1 MLNRVTEN
9 NRIVNIRTQHV
20 GPGVIGFMGFTL
32 LACATELPPV
42 IDISPTTGPV
52 VVGHIVAV
60 LTGETSRWYAPEVR
74 LIEVE
79 NQETA
84 ERFHVGIQSEDRHF
98 VSALPPGT
106 YQLTRVQINEGP
118 FMSMANLDIT
128 FSVGESAV
136 TYLGTWRFGIGPPG
150 YGRMVVVSIVFEED
164 ALDHALDILD
174 HQVPTLRK
182 QPIVTMVPQPS
193 QLEARLYEV
202 MPYPRVKYLRRHPW

>member
-1 MLNRVTEN
+1 
-9 NRIVNIRTQHV
+9 
-20 GPGVIGFMGFTL
+20 
-32 LACATELPPV
+32 
-42 IDISPTTGPV
+42 V
-52 VVGHIVAV
+52 VVGRIVAV

-79 NQETA
+79 IQETA
-84 ERFHVGIQSEDRHF
+84 ERFHIEIQSEDRHF
-98 VSALPPGT
+98 VCALPPGT

-136 TYLGTWRFGIGPPG
+136 TYLGTWRFGISPPR

-164 ALDHALDILD
+164 ELDDALDVLH
-174 HQVPTLRK
+174 HQVPTLRE
-182 QPIVTMVPQPS
+182 QPIVTMLPQPS

-202 MPYPRVKYLRRHPW
+202 MPYPRVKYFRRHLW